1 MKEVPYSN
9 KMSPKGK
16 AVIIILGLVFIGV
29 IIGFVVSTIG
39 LGFIRGVLQNL
50 DIQPTEV
57 QERRFTALYT
67 VSIVINCIDATL
79 LVGILLLYVD
89 SYRKTKSSFLMGLTF
104 FIGVLLSRSIL
115 SLVTIQ
121 SLFTEYIQLLPSI
134 AKAISTTGVGSFSFL
149 LNVFEI
155 IAISILL
162 YLSME

>member
-1 MKEVPYSN
+1 MKELPYTN

-16 AVIIILGLVFIGV
+16 AVIIIVGLVFIGV

-39 LGFIRGVLQNL
+39 LGFIRDVLQKL
-50 DIQPTEV
+50 DIQPTEI
-57 QERRFTALYT
+57 QERRFTTLYT

-79 LVGILLLYVD
+79 LVSILLLYID
-89 SYRKTKSSFLMGLTF
+89 SYRKTKSSFLMGLIF
-104 FIGVLLSRSIL
+104 FIGILLSRSIL
-115 SLVTIQ
+115 SFVTIQ
-121 SLFTEYIQLLPSI
+121 SLFTEYIQFLPSL
-134 AKAISTTGVGSFSFL
+134 AKAISTTGIGSFSFL